1 MQVISSLHTLISQV
15 DLGGSCTFCT
25 GKLTTVVGE
34 IKSSMKGFNKAQRQL
49 KLSIGLIEWT
59 AINCLPPGHV
69 QEVHR
74 EGHVFVP
81 KSALKLKE
89 KHEIIK
95 VKQRMKDKQIGG
107 ISIFVKET

>member
-1 MQVISSLHTLISQV
+1 MQAISSLDTLISQV

-34 IKSSMKGFNKAQRQL
+34 IKSSIKSFNQALQQL

-69 QEVHR
+69 QEVYR

-81 KSALKLKE
+81 KTTLKLKE
-89 KHEIIK
+89 KNEIIR
-95 VKQRMKDKQIGG
+95 VKQMMKEKQIDG
-107 ISIFVKET
+107 ISIFVKEA